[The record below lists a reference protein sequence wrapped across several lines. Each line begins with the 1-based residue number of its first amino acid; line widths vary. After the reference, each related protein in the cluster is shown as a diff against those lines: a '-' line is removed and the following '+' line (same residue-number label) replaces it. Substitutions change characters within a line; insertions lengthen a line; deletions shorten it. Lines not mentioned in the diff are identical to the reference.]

1 VRAGVRQRPAVFRA
15 LGNRDLPET
24 VVIQGR
30 EFRRL
35 DTFKHDSWAA
45 TGLYQAAGQ
54 LAICKFNR
62 QQSIGGLPMH
72 WLGRLLGSRERKF
85 LQRLAGIEGIPADL
99 GEVTVAGRVQ
109 PSVVAREFIPGEILS
124 AATSLPADFFERLR
138 HLLQAVHRQGVAY
151 VDLHKPENVLV
162 SDEGRPY
169 LFDFQISYALPE
181 GWAGQ
186 FPPLRWW
193 LACLQRSDDY
203 HLLKHELHSGGAEAR
218 ERLEQAR
225 PWWIK
230 LHRLVAVPFRTC
242 RRNLLVKLGI
252 RTGRGS
258 ATTEAQPEVAF
269 RDVAT
274 SSLKRAGV

>member
-1 VRAGVRQRPAVFRA
+1 MFRA

-30 EFRRL
+30 EFHRL

-45 TGLYQAAGQ
+45 TGLYRGAGQ

-62 QQSIGGLPMH
+62 QQSIGGLPMR

-109 PSVVAREFIPGEILS
+109 TSVVAREFIPGEILS
-124 AATSLPADFFERLR
+124 AAKALPVDFFERLR
-138 HLLQAVHRQGVAY
+138 HLLKAVHRQGVAY

-162 SDEGRPY
+162 SEDGRPY
-169 LFDFQISYALPE
+169 LFDFQISYAVPRGLV
-181 GWAGQ
+181 GKL
-186 FPPLRWW
+186 PPLRWW
-193 LACLQRSDDY
+193 LHCLQRSDDY
-203 HLLKHELHSGGAEAR
+203 HLLKHELQSGAGDTR
-218 ERLEQAR
+218 ERLEEAR

-230 LHRLVAVPFRTC
+230 LHRLVAVPFRTF
-242 RRNLLVKLGI
+242 RRNLLVTLGV
-252 RTGRGS
+252 RSGHGS
-258 ATTEAQPEVAF
+258 ARTEAQPEVAF
-269 RDVAT
+269 R
-274 SSLKRAGV
+274 SSH